1 MRMNQTTLTTGG
13 VTILP
18 PATNKPSP
26 LLAAFIS
33 MIDSLFAE
41 IFAVDGSG
49 GGPSS
54 FGFSTFSTFS
64 SAKNKRFQFVFVL
77 LFMKSFTTEKRLS
90 SFFVHI
96 YLSSLCLKLNSN
108 TLNAEERAF
117 CFARKK
123 LNSFFSLEFCRIGAH
138 KKLVAWSFA
147 RSINIWSLFT
157 FFLWFWSLGAFL
169 FLIVFF
175 VGITHDECN
184 DTFST
189 FQ

>member
-90 SFFVHI
+90 SFLCAH
-96 YLSSLCLKLNSN
+96 LSQLFMSKIKLQY
-108 TLNAEERAF
+108 T
-117 CFARKK
+117 
-123 LNSFFSLEFCRIGAH
+123 
-138 KKLVAWSFA
+138 
-147 RSINIWSLFT
+147 
-157 FFLWFWSLGAFL
+157 
-169 FLIVFF
+169 
-175 VGITHDECN
+175 
-184 DTFST
+184 
-189 FQ
+189 